1 DDPESV
7 APAAAEGTLAAS
19 AARLA
24 RDLMEAMGAS
34 SERVAKALEQVADAV
49 KRVRDALGA
58 LLGAGGAPEPVEE
71 LLERVGAVIT
81 NVAEALGTLLGA
93 RGPPGPDG
101 NLLEQVGAVV
111 ADLARGM
118 GDALGSLLPGGSE
131 APGPAGYRAGYHA
144 VLPLAFYGLPEPSAR
159 LLEQGVG
166 AAKAELARMA
176 GGAHRASGPA
186 HPADSPVA
194 PPAAPLPETPSLPL
208 PIAPGGAAAASAS
221 LLGASG
227 SPSGDPQLPFA
238 VLVLFS
244 VALLQG
250 GKLVC
255 RQREPLRPAS
265 ALRPAAERPG

>member
-1 DDPESV
+1 MDDPESV
-7 APAAAEGTLAAS
+7 TPAAAEETLAAS

-34 SERVAKALEQVADAV
+34 SERVAKVLERVADAV

-71 LLERVGAVIT
+71 LLKRVGAVIAD
-81 NVAEALGTLLGA
+81 VAEALGTLLGA

-111 ADLARGM
+111 ADVGRGM
-118 GDALGSLLPGGSE
+118 GHALGSLLPAGSE
-131 APGPAGYRAGYHA
+131 APGPAGYRA
-144 VLPLAFYGLPEPSAR
+144 VLPLAFYGLPERSAR

-176 GGAHRASGPA
+176 GGTQRAGGLA
-186 HPADSPVA
+186 HPADNPVA
-194 PPAAPLPETPSLPL
+194 PPASPLPETPSLPV

-227 SPSGDPQLPFA
+227 SPYGDPQLPFA
-238 VLVLFS
+238 VLVVFS
-244 VALLQG
+244 LALLQG

>member
-1 DDPESV
+1 M
-7 APAAAEGTLAAS
+7 APAAAERTLAAS

-58 LLGAGGAPEPVEE
+58 LLGVGGAPEPVEK
-71 LLERVGAVIT
+71 LLERVGAVVA
-81 NVAEALGTLLGA
+81 NVAQALGTLLGA

-101 NLLEQVGAVV
+101 KLLEQVGAVV
-111 ADLARGM
+111 AALARAM
-118 GDALGSLLPGGSE
+118 GDALGSLLPRGSE
-131 APGPAGYRAGYHA
+131 AAGPAGYRA
-144 VLPLAFYGLPEPSAR
+144 VLPLAFYGMPERSAR
-159 LLEQGVG
+159 LLEQSVG

-176 GGAHRASGPA
+176 GGAHRAGGPA
-186 HPADSPVA
+186 HPADNPVA
-194 PPAAPLPETPSLPL
+194 PPASPLPETPSLPV
-208 PIAPGGAAAASAS
+208 PIAPGGAVAASAS

-238 VLVLFS
+238 VLALFS

-255 RQREPLRPAS
+255 RQRESLRLIS
-265 ALRPAAERPG
+265 ALRPAVERPG